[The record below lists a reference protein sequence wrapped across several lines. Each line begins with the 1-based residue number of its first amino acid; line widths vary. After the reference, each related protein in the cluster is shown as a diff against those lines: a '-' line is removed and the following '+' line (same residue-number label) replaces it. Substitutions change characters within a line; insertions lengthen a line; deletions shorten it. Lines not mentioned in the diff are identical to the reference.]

1 MYIYLRRLIFL
12 EREKVRTPQH
22 NTPPSSRSAP
32 EYILHPWS
40 LNFDT
45 FISALKI
52 FSEVSNVIVCRMSF
66 RNIILCINGWCIRVV
81 CLLYFQINVSR
92 KNEIIKTGLK
102 RRISYS
108 INNIKYIHVI
118 LKPKQEIIV
127 KWAHFFLNF
136 Q

>member
-12 EREKVRTPQH
+12 EREKVRTHP
-22 NTPPSSRSAP
+22 TSPSSRSAP

-45 FISALKI
+45 FISSLKYSRKFLTSSCAECHLGTSFCVSTADACELYGLPSL
-52 FSEVSNVIVCRMSF
+52 FS
-66 RNIILCINGWCIRVV
+66 
-81 CLLYFQINVSR
+81 NVSR

-108 INNIKYIHVI
+108 INKIKYIHVI
-118 LKPKQEIIV
+118 LKPTQEISV
-127 KWAHFFLNF
+127 RWAHFFFNF